1 MDSHFATA
9 SPSFFVPL
17 SRTYFEGGKG
27 RAYHE
32 VDNDT
37 VIFIK
42 FCHNLTGSNYIYQN
56 GSIFFNKNGMYSKIF
71 FLQNTCKP
79 Y

>member
-37 VIFIK
+37 VIFIRL
-42 FCHNLTGSNYIYQN
+42 CHNLTGSNYIYQN
-56 GSIFFNKNGMYSKIF
+56 GSIFFSKNRMYSKIF